1 MLAIAA
7 QDLTKEFRQYRSRP
21 GLGGAL
27 RDLFDRQ
34 YTTLRAV
41 DSINLRVDEAEIVGY
56 IGANGAGKST
66 TIKMLTGILEPTAGA
81 LTVGGYDPHRQ
92 RERFVR
98 TIGVVFGQRSQL
110 WWDIAVQESFRLLQR
125 IYRVTDQQYR
135 EYFLGGVVEVL
146 DIGPLLATP
155 VRKLSL
161 GQRMRCEMAAALLHR
176 PALLFLDEPTIGLD
190 ISVKLRIR
198 EFLKELNRRYGT
210 TVMLTTHDL
219 SDIEA
224 LCRRVVMLDKG
235 RIVYD
240 GLLTDLRRRW
250 AGERTVR
257 VIFGADV
264 DPGAVGRAFERD
276 DETTFR
282 FRLGEEEDLSAL
294 LPALVRLGPVRD
306 ITILE
311 AGMEEIVRRMYE
323 TGGVIA

>member
-1 MLAIAA
+1 MAAIEAVG
-7 QDLTKEFRQYRSRP
+7 LTKEFKQYRSRP

-27 RDLFDRQ
+27 RDLFQRESV
-34 YTTLRAV
+34 TLRAV
-41 DSINLRVDEAEIVGY
+41 DNINLRVDEGVIVGY

-66 TIKMLTGILEPTAGA
+66 TIKMLTGILQPTAGT
-81 LTVGGYDPHRQ
+81 LRVGGFDPHRQ

-125 IYRVTDQQYR
+125 IYRISDEQYR
-135 EYFLGGVVEVL
+135 DYFLAGVVEVL
-146 DIGPLLATP
+146 EIGPLLATP

-176 PALLFLDEPTIGLD
+176 PSLLFLDEPTIGLD
-190 ISVKLRIR
+190 VSVKLRIR

-210 TVMLTTHDL
+210 TILLTTHDL

-240 GLLTDLRRRW
+240 GTLSDLRQRW
-250 AGERTVR
+250 AGDRTVR
-257 VIFGADV
+257 VVFGADV
-264 DPGAVGRAFERD
+264 DLGTVGRAFTRE

-282 FRLGEEEDLSAL
+282 FGLGEAEDLSDL

-323 TGGVIA
+323 TGGATA